1 MISALAKPH
10 AHAPRPPMKF
20 KCVNYL
26 YYAYIESINYGAG
39 LGDVDLTKRI
49 ILHTNNV
56 NSTYIHIYKETVEE
70 EKKNKRRTKEE
81 MKKKTATETE
91 YCKYVL

>member
-1 MISALAKPH
+1 MRMRRGA
-10 AHAPRPPMKF
+10 PMKF

-26 YYAYIESINYGAG
+26 YYAYVESINYGAG

-70 EKKNKRRTKEE
+70 EKKKKRRDDEE
-81 MKKKTATETE
+81 EE
-91 YCKYVL
+91 DSYRDRVL